1 MRNLQNVQVKIGSG
15 FETVCPFPVGA
26 IYQSTSSTSPASIY
40 GGEWTPL
47 TDGRF
52 LRPQGSWNNLGGEN
66 EHKLTVAEMPSH
78 QHISTDA
85 ARSCNV
91 SSGSGYTVPCYNS
104 YGNNGGWTS
113 WTGGSTAHNN
123 IPPHIEHVIAGI
135 EFPNILGG
143 VLC

>member
-26 IYQSTSSTSPASIY
+26 IYQSTNSISPASIY
-40 GGEWTPL
+40 GGGWIPL

-52 LRPQGSWNNLGGEN
+52 LRPQGSWNDLGGEN
-66 EHKLTVAEMPSH
+66 EHTLTIAEMPRH

-91 SSGSGYTVPCYNS
+91 GSGSGYTVPCYNA

-113 WTGGSTAHNN
+113 WTGDSAAHNN
-123 IPPHIEHVIAGI
+123 IPAYRT
-135 EFPNILGG
+135 
-143 VLC
+143 CYCWYRTS

>member
-40 GGEWTPL
+40 GGGWTPL

-78 QHISTDA
+78 SHMFHGRSNSIAQQGSNCWITEYLATNNHDA
-85 ARSCNV
+85 FIAH
-91 SSGSGYTVPCYNS
+91 
-104 YGNNGGWTS
+104 
-113 WTGGSTAHNN
+113 TGGNTAHNN
-123 IPPHIEHVIAGI
+123 IPAYRT
-135 EFPNILGG
+135 
-143 VLC
+143 CYCWYRTS

>member
-26 IYQSTSSTSPASIY
+26 IYQSTNSTSPASIY

-66 EHKLTVAEMPSH
+66 EHTLTVAEMPSH
-78 QHISTDA
+78 QHMSTDTGRTGNMGNGA
-85 ARSCNV
+85 
-91 SSGSGYTVPCYNS
+91 GYTAPVVNS
-104 YGNNGGWTS
+104 YGGNAAYTS
-113 WTGGSTAHNN
+113 WTGGSAAHNN
-123 IPPHIEHVIAGI
+123 IPAYRTCYCWYRT
-135 EFPNILGG
+135 F
-143 VLC
+143 

>member
-1 MRNLQNVQVKIGSG
+1 MRNLQNIQVRIGSG

-40 GGEWTPL
+40 GGGWTPL

-78 QHISTDA
+78 SHTANIATDITYQPGGAGFA
-85 ARSCNV
+85 ARHKNNDPN
-91 SSGSGYTVPCYNS
+91 SSYINY
-104 YGNNGGWTS
+104 
-113 WTGGSTAHNN
+113 TGGNAAHNN
-123 IPPHIEHVIAGI
+123 VPAYRT
-135 EFPNILGG
+135 
-143 VLC
+143 CYCWYRTS

>member
-40 GGEWTPL
+40 GGGWTPL

-66 EHKLTVAEMPSH
+66 EHKLTIAEMPSH
-78 QHISTDA
+78 NHFPNSEWFLGPASPQVANRYVMCSGGKHKPPIIPLESAGGDA
-85 ARSCNV
+85 
-91 SSGSGYTVPCYNS
+91 
-104 YGNNGGWTS
+104 
-113 WTGGSTAHNN
+113 AHNN
-123 IPPHIEHVIAGI
+123 IPAYRT
-135 EFPNILGG
+135 
-143 VLC
+143 CYCWYRTS